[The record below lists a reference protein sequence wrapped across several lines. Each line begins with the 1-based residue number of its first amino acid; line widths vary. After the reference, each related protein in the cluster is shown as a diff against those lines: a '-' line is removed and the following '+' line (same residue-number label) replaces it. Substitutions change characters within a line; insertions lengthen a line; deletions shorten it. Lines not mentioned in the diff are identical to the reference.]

1 MRYGLAIPLPVEQ
14 LFCGQVQR
22 ELALLIM
29 PLSMLDMPMW
39 SAEGKGGP
47 LLSLNM
53 CSKADSDCA
62 WKDSFKLPHVVDCE
76 PIHC

>member
-1 MRYGLAIPLPVEQ
+1 MRYALAIPLPVEQ

-39 SAEGKGGP
+39 SAEGKGGAFAVP
-47 LLSLNM
+47 KYVLES
-53 CSKADSDCA
+53 
-62 WKDSFKLPHVVDCE
+62 
-76 PIHC
+76 